1 MKIKVIGVAA
11 VAVVGLAVLGWT
23 RLSDGFSPAMHGES
37 NGSSSSPRQ
46 ADTKSQADGPRAIA
60 GSLRQTPSA
69 SRHPFPEVPL
79 TRAGLDLEND
89 PGYAESK
96 AEQEWLD
103 LHGYPNLRQWQTYNA
118 APDERLREATA
129 AGDAVAGVMLDGR
142 LLRTD
147 PKAQERLIEAG
158 VNGNLFA
165 LQLLASYQAGS
176 LSGDSVA
183 AYAVSRVSEM
193 RGDLRA
199 AVAREVMFATPLT
212 VEQRMLGESEAL
224 RLNETMN
231 RLYFEKYGAPA
242 EFIPRPVGHS

>member
-1 MKIKVIGVAA
+1 MKLKVIGVAA
-11 VAVVGLAVLGWT
+11 VAVVGLAVLAWT
-23 RLSDGFSPAMHGES
+23 QLGDDVSSAKHSGP
-37 NGSSSSPRQ
+37 NGPSSAPRQ
-46 ADTKSQADGPRAIA
+46 ADAKSHADSSRAIA
-60 GSLRQTPSA
+60 GPLHRTPSA
-69 SRHPFPEVPL
+69 ARHPFPEVPL

-103 LHGYPNLRQWQTYNA
+103 LHGYPNLRQWETYNA
-118 APDERLREATA
+118 APNERLREAAA

-158 VNGNLFA
+158 VDGNLFA

-176 LSGDSVA
+176 PSGDSVA

-231 RLYFEKYGAPA
+231 KLYFEKYGAPA
-242 EFIPRPVGHS
+242 EFIPRPVSHS